1 MNWPSYV
8 TLWSFCN
15 AGEKAEER
23 FKTLKNEGNDFV
35 KKGEYEEAVN
45 KYSECIKLNT
55 KECTIYT
62 NR

>member
-15 AGEKAEER
+15 VGEKAEEK
-23 FKTLKNEGNDFV
+23 FKTLKNEGNEFV
-35 KKGEYEEAVN
+35 KKGKYEEAVN
-45 KYSECIKLNT
+45 KYSECMKLNT
-55 KECTIYT
+55 EECTIYT